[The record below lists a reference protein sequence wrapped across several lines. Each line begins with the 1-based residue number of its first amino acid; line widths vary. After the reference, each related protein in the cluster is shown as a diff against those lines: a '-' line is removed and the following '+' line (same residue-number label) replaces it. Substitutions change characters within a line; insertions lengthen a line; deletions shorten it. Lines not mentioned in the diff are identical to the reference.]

1 VPQRARSSASPPSPS
16 AKTEGSVSIGEAT
29 PAQLAPYVTGG
40 AFLLAFIFGAV
51 GNKTQFCTMGAVSD
65 WVNMG
70 DLSRMRMW
78 LLAIAVA
85 LLGSSALHLAG
96 VVDLSKSIY
105 PGPNFTWLSYL
116 VGGFLFGV
124 GMTLG
129 SGCGSKTLIRVGAG
143 NLKSLVVYVFLGIAA
158 YMTLRGILGAFR
170 VGVLEKVTLT
180 LPQGQDLP
188 SLLSSA
194 TAISKVLWIAI
205 LATAIAAALLIF
217 IYRSKQ
223 FRSSFDYTLGGVVTG
238 LVVVGGWYVSGH
250 LGHLAEDP
258 NTLQEAFVATNTGRM
273 ESFSFV
279 SPLAFTL
286 EYLMFWTDK
295 SKIITYG
302 IASAAGVIAGSAAY
316 ALASRTFRWEGF
328 RDAEDTAMHV
338 IGGLLMGF
346 GGITAL
352 GCTIGQAISGFST
365 LALGSIMTFVAI
377 VAGSAATMKWQYWR
391 LTRQG

>member
-1 VPQRARSSASPPSPS
+1 
-16 AKTEGSVSIGEAT
+16 
-29 PAQLAPYVTGG
+29 
-40 AFLLAFIFGAV
+40 LLAFIFGAV
-51 GNKTQFCTMGAVSD
+51 ANKTDFCTMGAVSD

-70 DLSRMRMW
+70 DLNRMRMW

-85 LLGSSALHLAG
+85 VLGSSALHLAG
-96 VVDLSKSIY
+96 LVDLSKSIY
-105 PGPNFTWLSYL
+105 PGSSFTWLSYI

-129 SGCGSKTLIRVGAG
+129 SGCGSKTLIRIGGG
-143 NLKSLVVYVFLGIAA
+143 NLKSVVVYIFLGIAA

-170 VGVLEKVTLT
+170 VGVLEKASVTLAS
-180 LPQGQDLP
+180 GQDLP
-188 SLLSSA
+188 SLLSSLTGAGKA
-194 TAISKVLWIAI
+194 TLTAVVAGLVGAG
-205 LATAIAAALLIF
+205 LAAFAYAS
-217 IYRSKQ
+217 RE
-223 FRSSFDYTLGGVVTG
+223 FRANWNYSLGGIVTG

-250 LGHLAEDP
+250 VGRIAEDP

-295 SKIITYG
+295 SRIVTYG

-316 ALASRTFRWEGF
+316 ALATNKFRWEGF
-328 RDAEDTAMHV
+328 RDAEDTAMHM
-338 IGGLLMGF
+338 IGGTLMGF
-346 GGITAL
+346 GGICAL
-352 GCTIGQAISGFST
+352 GCTIGQAVTGFST
-365 LALGSIMTFVAI
+365 LALGSIITFIAI

-391 LTRQG
+391 MTA

>member
-1 VPQRARSSASPPSPS
+1 MS
-16 AKTEGSVSIGEAT
+16 EAN
-29 PAQLAPYVTGG
+29 PAQLVPYVTGG
-40 AFLLAFIFGAV
+40 AFVLAFIFGAV
-51 GNKTQFCTMGAVSD
+51 ANRTDFCTMGAVSD

-70 DLSRMRMW
+70 DFNRMRMW

-85 LLGSSALHLAG
+85 VLGSAG
-96 VVDLSKSIY
+96 LQAAGLVDLSKSIY

-116 VGGFLFGV
+116 VGGFLFGI

-129 SGCGSKTLIRVGAG
+129 SGCGSKTLIRIGGG
-143 NLKSLVVYVFLGIAA
+143 NLKSVLVYVFLGIAA

-170 VGVLEKVTLT
+170 VGVLEKAAVTL
-180 LPQGQDLP
+180 PCGQDVP
-188 SLLSSA
+188 TLLGVSP
-194 TAISKVLWIAI
+194 VLVAA
-205 LATAIAAALLIF
+205 LVGAALLAF
-217 IYRSKQ
+217 VYSSRD
-223 FRSSFDYTLGGVVTG
+223 FRSHPEYTLGGVVTG

-250 LGHLAEDP
+250 VGHLAEDP
-258 NTLQEAFVATNTGRM
+258 NTLQEAFVATNSGRM

-279 SPLAFTL
+279 SPLAYTL

-316 ALASRTFRWEGF
+316 ALASGKFRWEGF
-328 RDAEDTAMHV
+328 RDAEDTALHM

-346 GGITAL
+346 GGVTAL
-352 GCTIGQAISGFST
+352 GCTIGQGITGFST

-391 LTRQG
+391 ISA

>member
-1 VPQRARSSASPPSPS
+1 MN
-16 AKTEGSVSIGEAT
+16 ELT
-29 PAQLAPYVTGG
+29 PAQLTPWVTGG
-40 AFLLAFIFGAV
+40 AFALSFIFGAV
-51 GNKTQFCTMGAVSD
+51 GNRTHFCTMGAVSD

-85 LLGSSALHLAG
+85 ILGASALHLTG

-116 VGGFLFGV
+116 VGGFLFGA

-129 SGCGSKTLIRVGAG
+129 SGCGSKTLIRIGAG
-143 NLKSLVVYVFLGIAA
+143 NLKSVIVYVFLGIAA
-158 YMTLRGILGAFR
+158 YMTLRGLLGAFR
-170 VGVLEKVTLT
+170 VGVLEKATFT

-188 SLLSSA
+188 ALLGLNRA
-194 TAISKVLWIAI
+194 L
-205 LATAIAAALLIF
+205 LAALIAGALLAF
-217 IYRSKQ
+217 VYASKA
-223 FRSSFDYTLGGVVTG
+223 FRSSWEYSLGGIVTG

-250 LGHLAEDP
+250 VGRVAEDP

-279 SPLAFTL
+279 APLAFTL
-286 EYLMFWTDK
+286 EYLMLWTDK

-316 ALASRTFRWEGF
+316 ALATRTFRWEGF
-328 RDAEDTAMHV
+328 RDAEDTAMHM
-338 IGGLLMGF
+338 IGGVLMGF
-346 GGITAL
+346 GGICAL
-352 GCTIGQAISGFST
+352 GCTIGQGISGFST
-365 LALGSIMTFVAI
+365 LALGSILTFVAI

-391 LTRQG
+391 IERQG

>member
-1 VPQRARSSASPPSPS
+1 MS
-16 AKTEGSVSIGEAT
+16 E
-29 PAQLAPYVTGG
+29 QLAVTGG

-51 GNKTQFCTMGAVSD
+51 GNRTRFCTMGAVSD

-70 DLSRMRMW
+70 DLARMRMW
-78 LLAIAVA
+78 LVAIAVA

-105 PGPNFTWLSYL
+105 PSPNFTWLSYL
-116 VGGFLFGV
+116 VGGLLFGV

-143 NLKSLVVYVFLGIAA
+143 SLKSLVVYVFLGIAA
-158 YMTLRGILGAFR
+158 YMTLRGLFGAFR
-170 VGVLEKVTLT
+170 VGVLEKAALT

-188 SLLSSA
+188 SLLASF
-194 TAISKVLWIAI
+194 TNIGKGTWIAV
-205 LATAIAAALLIF
+205 LATIIGGGLIVF
-217 IYRSKQ
+217 AYASKQ
-223 FRSSFDYTLGGVVTG
+223 FRSTFDYTLGGVVTG

-250 LGHLAEDP
+250 MGYVAEDP

-279 SPLAFTL
+279 APLAFTL
-286 EYLMFWTDK
+286 EYLMLWTDK

-328 RDAEDTAMHV
+328 RDAEDTALHV
-338 IGGLLMGF
+338 LGGVLMGF

-365 LALGSIMTFVAI
+365 LAVGSIMTFLAI
-377 VAGSAATMKWQYWR
+377 VAGSALTMKWQYWR
-391 LTRQG
+391 LARQG

>member
-1 VPQRARSSASPPSPS
+1 
-16 AKTEGSVSIGEAT
+16 
-29 PAQLAPYVTGG
+29 VTGG

-51 GNKTQFCTMGAVSD
+51 GNKTRFCTMGAVSD

-70 DLSRMRMW
+70 DLGRMRMW

-96 VVDLSKSIY
+96 IIDLSKSIY
-105 PGPNFTWLSYL
+105 PGPSFTWLSYL

-129 SGCGSKTLIRVGAG
+129 SGCGSKTLIRIGG
-143 NLKSLVVYVFLGIAA
+143 GSLKSLVVYVFLGIAA
-158 YMTLRGILGAFR
+158 YMTLRGLFGAFR
-170 VGVLEKVTLT
+170 VGVLEKAALS
-180 LPQGQDLP
+180 LPPGQDLP
-188 SLLSSA
+188 SLLSSFTTVGKGA
-194 TAISKVLWIAI
+194 SIAI
-205 LATAIAAALLIF
+205 LAAAIAGAMLVF
-217 IYRSKQ
+217 IYRSKE
-223 FRSSFDYTLGGVVTG
+223 FRSTFDYSLGGVVTG

-250 LGHLAEDP
+250 IGHLAEDP

-286 EYLMFWTDK
+286 EYLMLWTDK

-316 ALASRTFRWEGF
+316 ALASKTFRWEGF

-338 IGGLLMGF
+338 LGGILMGF

-352 GCTIGQAISGFST
+352 GCTIGQAITGFST
-365 LALGSIMTFVAI
+365 LALGSIMTFIAI
-377 VAGSAATMKWQYWR
+377 VAGAAATMKWQYWR
-391 LTRQG
+391 LTREG

>member
-1 VPQRARSSASPPSPS
+1 MTDNPAS
-16 AKTEGSVSIGEAT
+16 
-29 PAQLAPYVTGG
+29 LAPLVTGG
-40 AFLLAFIFGAV
+40 AFVLAFIFGAV
-51 GNKTQFCTMGAVSD
+51 GNRTNFCTMGAVSD

-70 DLSRMRMW
+70 SLSRMRMW

-85 LLGSSALHLAG
+85 LIGTSALALAG
-96 VVDLSKSIY
+96 VIDLSKSIY

-143 NLKSLVVYVFLGIAA
+143 NLKSLIVYVFLGIAA
-158 YMTLRGILGAFR
+158 YMTLKGLLGALR
-170 VGVLEKVTLT
+170 VEVLEKAAIT

-188 SLLSSA
+188 ALLG
-194 TAISKVLWIAI
+194 VNRAI
-205 LATAIAAALLIF
+205 LAALIGGALIVF
-217 IYRSKQ
+217 VYWSKE

-238 LVVVGGWYVSGH
+238 LVVVGGWTVSGV
-250 LGHLAEDP
+250 LGHVAEDP
-258 NTLQEAFVATNTGRM
+258 QTLQEAFVRTNTGRM

-279 SPLAFTL
+279 SPLAYTL

-295 SKIITYG
+295 SRVITYG

-316 ALASRTFRWEGF
+316 ALATKTFRWEGF
-328 RDAEDTAMHV
+328 RDAEDTANHIV
-338 IGGLLMGF
+338 GGVLMGF

-352 GCTIGQAISGFST
+352 GCTIGQGVTGFST
-365 LALGSIMTFVAI
+365 LALGSIITFAAI
-377 VAGSAATMKWQYWR
+377 VAGSAATMKYQYWR
-391 LTRQG
+391 AG